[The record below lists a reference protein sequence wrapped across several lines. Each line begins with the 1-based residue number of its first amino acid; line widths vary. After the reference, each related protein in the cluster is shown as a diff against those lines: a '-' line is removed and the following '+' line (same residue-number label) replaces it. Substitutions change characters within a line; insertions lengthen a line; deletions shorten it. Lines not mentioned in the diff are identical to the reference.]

1 LHNPQPLASCDAA
14 GPRIRTWRMR
24 TVLDFHQGGLGAISS
39 SRCQTTRA
47 RTGEPARARIFLGFW
62 TSRTGARGALHKRAA
77 AFHRPNLRAPN
88 LRAEFTGPNLRGPRL
103 CARHVKSAS
112 RSIDCRSGGARRDRT
127 DDLLL
132 AKQALSQLSYG
143 PPQASGIRYQRSV
156 IRNATC
162 RSSDY

>member
-1 LHNPQPLASCDAA
+1 LHNPQPLASSDAA

-62 TSRTGARGALHKRAA
+62 TSRTGARARSTSALRL
-77 AFHRPNLRAPN
+77 FTGRIYGPN

>member
-1 LHNPQPLASCDAA
+1 MHNPQPLASCDAA

-77 AFHRPNLRAPN
+77 AFHRPNLRA
-88 LRAEFTGPNLRGPRL
+88 EFTGPELKWAPLVRTARQVRVALDRL
-103 CARHVKSAS
+103 PIWWSQTGSNRRPPACKA
-112 RSIDCRSGGARRDRT
+112 GALPT
-127 DDLLL
+127 ELW
-132 AKQALSQLSYG
+132 
-143 PPQASGIRYQRSV
+143 PPSGIRDQISEV
-156 IRNATC
+156 SNQKRNLQVV
-162 RSSDY
+162 